1 MGFMVN
7 LPPQAKLTI
16 EFMETV
22 KTEMGLR
29 FFRLTEHFMVT
40 SILSQGCFQV
50 VVDLGLIPRA
60 VLKFKYFGVDGP
72 TWLNRTLL
80 EDSRTG

>member
-7 LPPQAKLTI
+7 LPPQTKLTM

-29 FFRLTEHFMVT
+29 FFRLTQHFMAT
-40 SILSQGCFQV
+40 
-50 VVDLGLIPRA
+50 
-60 VLKFKYFGVDGP
+60 
-72 TWLNRTLL
+72 
-80 EDSRTG
+80 

>member
-7 LPPQAKLTI
+7 LPPQAKLTM

-60 VLKFKYFGVDGP
+60 VLKFKYFGADGP